1 MIISKAQINL
11 MCADFADYLLRKLRT
26 PDDEF
31 INQRNHVNHLISD
44 LLIILWVSK
53 SLIKEQDKKISS

>member
-26 PDDEF
+26 PDDEV
-31 INQRNHVNHLISD
+31 IYQRNHN
-44 LLIILWVSK
+44 
-53 SLIKEQDKKISS
+53 